1 MVSVPA
7 ADTRLKILTETSLE
21 PVVVEIP
28 VIIPFRYESFRD
40 IEVQEEESTLPTRDC
55 VTPYPT

>member
-7 ADTRLKILTETSLE
+7 ADTRLKILTAIE
-21 PVVVEIP
+21 PAPIS

-40 IEVQEEESTLPTRDC
+40 IEVPEEVSVFPVRD
-55 VTPYPT
+55 